1 MRLILKISFLLMV
14 GFTLLMVLNAQAATT
29 SAVPGYIGTAVIHN
43 SSFDTT
49 VSFPA
54 ASTGAGNY
62 QYAFVDYAS
71 TGNYSG
77 APSGW
82 TQVCVAKGAASI
94 AVFVHLNGPSEP
106 ASNSWGIGG
115 TVGGIYAIAI
125 GAVANSSG
133 VDGSICNAPSN
144 GAATITAGTPKIG
157 SSGTVTSRRPGLPS
171 AARPVHCCLAGRAIL
186 PYGPPERAP
195 PRAITTP
202 GCRWR

>member
-49 VSFPA
+49 VSFPLRA
-54 ASTGAGNY
+54 QEQATINMRSWIMPAPGALR
-62 QYAFVDYAS
+62 
-71 TGNYSG
+71 G

-106 ASNSWGIGG
+106 ASKSWGIGG

-133 VDGSICNAPSN
+133 VDGSTCNAPSN
-144 GAATITAGTPKIG
+144 GAGDNYRRDAENWIIG
-157 SSGTVTSRRPGLPS
+157 HG
-171 AARPVHCCLAGRAIL
+171 
-186 PYGPPERAP
+186 
-195 PRAITTP
+195 
-202 GCRWR
+202 